1 MSIRYS
7 SHPRIM
13 SSVRRSPFFFLV
25 DSAAGGGYAEGFRT
39 LFRELLDRMRA
50 NPYFL
55 ETAHL
60 SVVKFTGEA
69 KVVMPLVDICS
80 INAGSLGL
88 DRGSGLGHGFSL
100 LADTMRSNLV
110 ITKQGVAGDWKPVVI
125 AWIVADP
132 TDDYVKGLES
142 LESVKI
148 GKRFAFVSKAVS
160 KSVMNRLK
168 DSFFKVVSEESS
180 PDDVVAWLESILDSG
195 NVEADCFV
203 DPPDESAG
211 RNGPG

>member
-1 MSIRYS
+1 MSIRFS
-7 SHPRIM
+7 SHPRAM
-13 SSVRRSPFFFLV
+13 SNVRRLPFFFLV
-25 DSAAGGGYAEGFRT
+25 DTAAGGDYAEGFRT
-39 LFRELLDRMRA
+39 LFQVLLDRMRA

-60 SVVKFTGEA
+60 SVIKFSGEA
-69 KVVMPLVDICS
+69 RVALPLVDVCS
-80 INAGSLGL
+80 VDAGSLGL
-88 DRGSGLGHGFSL
+88 DSGSGLGHGFSL

-110 ITKQGVAGDWKPVVI
+110 ISKQGVVGDWNPVVV
-125 AWIVADP
+125 AWVVADP

-148 GKRFAFVSKAVS
+148 GKRFAFVSKSVS

-180 PDDVVAWLESILDSG
+180 PDEGVAWLESILDLG

-203 DPPDESAG
+203 DPPDEAAG